1 MSHIVAL
8 EVQNV
13 KRLTA
18 VSVKPNGALVVVG
31 GRNAQ
36 GKTSVLDAIMMALGG
51 EKGIPNE
58 PLRRGADKGQVVVE
72 LDDGMIV
79 RRTFTPGGGGALT
92 VTNKE
97 GARYGSPQ
105 KLLDALTG
113 KLTFDPLAFSRMD
126 RKAQAQTLRDLIGL
140 DFSDLD
146 GKRKAAFDERTDA
159 NREVKRIE
167 GALAKLPP
175 VPEGTPEQEVLIDE
189 LATELE
195 RRKMLNQVMRGNAHD
210 LEAMR
215 ARAVVI
221 KDQITD
227 LEEQLAAVTDQGKL
241 LAARVAAAVEL
252 DESEVLEQMRALQ
265 TTNAAARTLAERRRL
280 QADLDAQ
287 SERAMD
293 LTGKIQS
300 IDDAKR
306 EATEAA
312 AMPIEG
318 LAFDESGVTLNG
330 LPLDQASG
338 AEQLRAS
345 VAIGLAMHPKLK
357 VLLVRDGSLLDEDG
371 MRLVAEMAEAAGGQ
385 VWLERVGDGDECS
398 IVIEDGMVHG
408 APASVGSKYRQPGE
422 EG

>member
-371 MRLVAEMAEAAGGQ
+371 MRLVAEMAHEAQAQ
-385 VWLERVGDGDECS
+385 VWLERVGKDEATT
-398 IVIEDGMVHG
+398 VLIEDGAVV
-408 APASVGSKYRQPGE
+408 AAEPAAATS
-422 EG
+422 